1 LNPRWFC
8 HRKSV
13 ENTFLFVLCC
23 NSYFILDDVMRIV
36 MLFPALL
43 LAACQTMAPTE
54 AVGSQ
59 AWLEQ
64 VDRQLAVSD
73 GQGHGPDYGSQEW
86 CNVVHF
92 RLYGKA
98 SVEPVPC
105 DQAWMEKVDQEM
117 KKR

>member
-1 LNPRWFC
+1 
-8 HRKSV
+8 
-13 ENTFLFVLCC
+13 
-23 NSYFILDDVMRIV
+23 MRIFMFV
-36 MLFPALL
+36 PAFL
-43 LAACQTMAPTE
+43 LAACQTTTPTE
-54 AVGSQ
+54 AVGSE

-73 GQGHGPDYGSQEW
+73 GQGHGPDFGSQEW

-92 RLYGKA
+92 RLYGQA
-98 SVEPVPC
+98 AVQPVPC